1 MNTDERDEQFR
12 RTFSQKLAEAIRAK
26 DEEESVER
34 QRLRAGGTSVSSTNR
49 SSSDKGHGAD
59 ALRWERLQSTYV
71 ELCHDYPI
79 VSGGDDECRRL
90 AKALIPI
97 TSNDLTNMQKQK
109 KNANQK
115 LALCSRLVSGVLQA
129 TARAGEKA
137 IVPSSAPSSEIPMEL
152 ESMFGPSKSTT
163 SEGYSEIAFAI
174 FVEGPYQ
181 CIRHA
186 DNNDNIQIAS
196 SFLGSFEPP
205 ELSPFDTTNAVERL
219 RLDDEAIAKIVN
231 GVENMSTEEIVKN
244 TIDTNVHDDTNSSS
258 CENNSPELKF
268 NHDDDSMAEVFAED
282 SDPDDYEYD
291 SCSNPYS
298 GLSDVEQT
306 IVDHNDNMNDLIFD
320 PLKLSET
327 IEANRTIEGARRSI
341 HYLLSNL
348 SYSTLALG
356 SISSRTWSEL
366 GMSETLADL
375 TLILLLDTVNW
386 SRSDTGNSILHSVH
400 QDASSLWNRPLY
412 ILRDRALDKK
422 HGHDALPSYLQ
433 LLTAFLSHT
442 ETKSSLSSSVD
453 KLLTDNCFPPVM
465 SVGIS
470 SLAALC
476 SSNEMISASSGQ
488 ILTTSAWSV
497 CPREEVKNTIMSS
510 LYYLARIVECVTPR
524 KSKFIIGDV
533 NHARD
538 DMAQENSQWM
548 RVIICIIQIV
558 EYLTNLQARFDF
570 QPLFQGG
577 GNRQPTLSL
586 SEAKAISDSGLFR
599 EMLSLFTATRTD
611 TETMNTEQP
620 IAVDVV
626 RMQLLRTIFMLSI
639 HSLDL
644 LGQFAVRVPAF
655 ANEIHSS
662 EFVSNNLVDGIL
674 WASLGSCLQEKA
686 SGAANVRPRLK
697 VLTKLKS
704 NAVDIPPNT
713 TNLAGYVVLGF
724 ETLCNSTIKALQEL
738 KRCIQSSE
746 DVGLSDEHRR
756 EYDTCLAAL
765 ADIRLVS
772 KCFSA
777 CPHVTEMLMDALR
790 MKGDAYLESKKRIT
804 DIKSI
809 LKNLPTHTED
819 EIDIISPTGHKKD
832 DDANSI
838 ERSDEVDPKVQT
850 IKQFRKDY
858 RAAVGSIR
866 LYVKVISLALESQQ
880 CAGLLLDQ
888 SSKTD

>member
-34 QRLRAGGTSVSSTNR
+34 QRLRDGGTSISSTNR

-59 ALRWERLQSTYV
+59 ALRWERLQSTYL

-97 TSNDLTNMQKQK
+97 ASNDLTNMQKQK
-109 KNANQK
+109 KNGNQK

-137 IVPSSAPSSEIPMEL
+137 IVPSSTPSSEIPMEL

-163 SEGYSEIAFAI
+163 SEGYSEIAFAT

-186 DNNDNIQIAS
+186 DNNDYIHIAS

-205 ELSPFDTTNAVERL
+205 ELSPHDKTNAVERS

-442 ETKSSLSSSVD
+442 ETKSSFSSSVD
-453 KLLTDNCFPPVM
+453 KPLTDNCFPPVM

-644 LGQFAVRVPAF
+644 LGHFAVRVPAF

-662 EFVSNNLVDGIL
+662 EFMSNNLVDGIL

-765 ADIRLVS
+765 ADIRLIS

-850 IKQFRKDY
+850 MKQFRKDY
-858 RAAVGSIR
+858 RAAVKSIR

-888 SSKTD
+888 SFKTD

>member
-1 MNTDERDEQFR
+1 MNNDDLDERFR
-12 RTFSQKLAEAIRAK
+12 RTFSQKLAEALRAK
-26 DEEESVER
+26 DEEETVER
-34 QRLRAGGTSVSSTNR
+34 KRLRAGTSVSSTNR

-59 ALRWERLQSTYV
+59 ELQWERLQSTYV

-79 VSGGDDECRRL
+79 VSGGDEECRRL

-97 TSNDLTNMQKQK
+97 TSNDHTTLQKQK

-115 LALCSRLVSGVLQA
+115 LALCSRLVSGTLQA
-129 TARAGEKA
+129 TTRAGEKA
-137 IVPSSAPSSEIPMEL
+137 IVPSSTPSSEIPVEL

-205 ELSPFDTTNAVERL
+205 ELSQHDKTNAIERS

-231 GVENMSTEEIVKN
+231 GLENMATEEIVKD
-244 TIDTNVHDDTNSSS
+244 TIDTNRHDNTNISS
-258 CENNSPELKF
+258 CETNYPELKF

-282 SDPDDYEYD
+282 SDPEDYNYE
-291 SCSNPYS
+291 SCSNPNS
-298 GLSDVEQT
+298 GLSNVEQT
-306 IVDHNDNMNDLIFD
+306 IVDEDNMNFN

-327 IEANRTIEGARRSI
+327 IEANRTDEGARRSI
-341 HYLLSNL
+341 HYLLSCL

-356 SISSRTWSEL
+356 SISSLTWSEL

-375 TLILLLDTVNW
+375 TLILLIDTVNW

-400 QDASSLWNRPLY
+400 QDASALWNRPLY

-442 ETKSSLSSSVD
+442 ETKSSLSLSVY
-453 KLLTDNCFPPVM
+453 KPLTDNFFPPVM

-476 SSNEMISASSGQ
+476 SSNEMISASSGRM
-488 ILTTSAWSV
+488 LTTV
-497 CPREEVKNTIMSS
+497 CPRQKVKKTIMSS
-510 LYYLARIVECVTPR
+510 LYYLARTVECVTPR
-524 KSKFIIGDV
+524 KSK
-533 NHARD
+533 RD

-570 QPLFQGG
+570 QPLFEGG

-586 SEAKAISDSGLFR
+586 SEAKAILDSGLFR
-599 EMLSLFTATRTD
+599 EMLSLYTATRTD
-611 TETMNTEQP
+611 KETMNTEQP

-626 RMQLLRTIFMLSI
+626 RMQLLRTIFMLSL
-639 HSLDL
+639 HSLDV
-644 LGQFAVRVPAF
+644 LGLFAVKVPDLI
-655 ANEIHSS
+655 NEIHSS
-662 EFVSNNLVDGIL
+662 KFMSNNLVDGIL
-674 WASLGSCLQEKA
+674 WASLGSYLQQGKA

-697 VLTKLKS
+697 VMTKLRS

-713 TNLAGYVVLGF
+713 TSLAGYVVLGF
-724 ETLCNSTIKALQEL
+724 ETLCNSTIKALQAL
-738 KRCIQSSE
+738 NRCILSSE
-746 DVGLSDEHRR
+746 DIGRCDNHKK
-756 EYDTCLAAL
+756 EYDTCVAAL
-765 ADIRLVS
+765 ADIKLIS

-777 CPHVTEMLMDALR
+777 CPHVTEMLMDALK
-790 MKGDAYLESKKRIT
+790 MEGDAYLESKKLIT

-809 LKNLPTHTED
+809 FKSLPTQTEE
-819 EIDIISPTGHKKD
+819 EIDFISPTRHKKD
-832 DDANSI
+832 DDAKSI
-838 ERSDEVDPKVQT
+838 ERSDKVDPKVQT
-850 IKQFRKDY
+850 MKQFRKDY
-858 RAAVGSIR
+858 RATLGSVR
-866 LYVKVISLALESQQ
+866 LCVKVISLALESQQ
-880 CAGLLLDQ
+880 CAGLLLDK